1 MTQPL
6 PRTLEPTGGIGGVLN
21 KPETVR
27 RFAKLFNAYPVAEL
41 IANLTT
47 EVGAIEIDGRHFPLT
62 VNSRADAPNCYI
74 CCPSS
79 AYIDYAIDE
88 TRNFSS
94 NPLHRQAIRALLSA
108 CAPLVFASGLDH
120 QVQVNNWLLS
130 TNPVPDISPSL
141 AVAIMEKLRAR
152 YPDRAI
158 VIRSLN
164 ERADSQSIASLKA
177 AGFRMLA
184 ARQVY
189 LFSGK
194 ALLARQTQNMR
205 YDRTLLRKTPYRF
218 ASGDSFT
225 HQDYERSAE
234 LYKMLYLDKYTPLN
248 PQYTSRYIREMHQRG
263 LFELIGFRDADGQ
276 LAAVSG
282 FFENGLTLT
291 QPIVGYDTTLPLRDG
306 LYRLVMATGQMIAIK
321 RGLFFNMSAGAGH
334 FKRLRGAQPVI
345 EYNAVYSSH
354 LPRKQRIAIRIMESL
369 LARIGIPLLKAFE
382 L

>member
-6 PRTLEPTGGIGGVLN
+6 SHPLEPTGGIGGVLN

-27 RFAKLFNAYPVAEL
+27 RFAKLFNDYPISEL
-41 IANLTT
+41 IANLAT
-47 EVGAIEIDGRHFPLT
+47 EVCAIEIDGRHFPLT
-62 VNSRADAPNCYI
+62 VNSRTDAPNCYI

-88 TRNFSS
+88 TRNFKS
-94 NPLHRQAIRALLSA
+94 NPLLCRAIRALLSA

-130 TNPVPDISPSL
+130 TNPVPDISLSSAL
-141 AVAIMEKLRAR
+141 AIAEQLRVQ

-164 ERADSQSIASLKA
+164 EKADARSIASLKA

-189 LFSGK
+189 LFSGG
-194 ALLARQTQNMR
+194 ALQIRQTQNMG
-205 YDRTLLRKTPYRF
+205 YDRKLLRKTPYSY
-218 ASGDSFT
+218 AEGDSFT
-225 HQDYERSAE
+225 GQDYERSAE

-248 PQYTSRYIREMHQRG
+248 PQYTASYIREMHQRE
-263 LFELIGFRDADGQ
+263 LFELIGFRDANGQ

-282 FFENGLTLT
+282 FFENGQTLT
-291 QPIVGYDTTLPLRDG
+291 QPIVGYDTSLPLRHG
-306 LYRLVMATGQMIAIK
+306 LYRLVMAAGQTIAIK
-321 RGLFFNMSAGAGH
+321 RGLFFNMSAGAGQ
-334 FKRLRGAQPVI
+334 FKRLRGARAVI
-345 EYNAVYSSH
+345 EYNAVYAEH
-354 LPRKQRIAIRIMESL
+354 LPRKQRLTIRMMESL